1 MLVWASLPIP
11 FVVLGSARVL
21 IDVFAPLF
29 RFSFFSN
36 LLFYSFHW
44 FGEILCRRFL
54 LLDLSGVD
62 AAAALL
68 LQIYEYVCFPLSPFF
83 FPMHGR

>member
-21 IDVFAPLF
+21 SDVFAVW
-29 RFSFFSN
+29 FFFFLKSPI
-36 LLFYSFHW
+36 LSFHW
-44 FGEILCRRFL
+44 FGEILSRRFL